1 MNRLISIAYI
11 STLFILLLILPFL
24 GNAQNTV
31 SPYSIF
37 GPGEIRSGGFGANL
51 GMGGTGIALES
62 DNNLNSLNP
71 ASCAGMDSLKL
82 IFEFGLQGKA
92 YNISNSNQSL
102 SGFEANLAYFALG
115 FKYTKWMAGSF
126 GMMPFSTVGYSIN
139 RTNYI
144 EGTNEQ
150 YISNYV
156 GSGGITRFYFA
167 NAIKLLKKLSLGI
180 NTSYLFGPLIQE
192 EYITGSTLVPEMMI
206 ERKDFLR
213 SFYFDFG
220 LQYQFNTANSN
231 YSFGLT
237 YAPEQSLS
245 SKHIVTAYDS
255 DYSIIQAQQYNTEYL
270 VIPQIFGAGIGF
282 TRDRLKLAFDYT
294 FQQWSNV
301 EYPIQAEEFNDS
313 HRFSL
318 GIETNPWERR
328 AINPGFKNWTYRMGY
343 SHESSYLKFGNTTL
357 GSNAFTVGAGIPLY
371 GAISNMDFSI
381 TWGTYGS
388 NAGHLTKEKYL
399 LFNIGF
405 SLNEIAFMKRVID

>member
-1 MNRLISIAYI
+1 MNRLFSLLHIGILSI
-11 STLFILLLILPFL
+11 LFLNLQFSVE
-24 GNAQNTV
+24 AQNTV

-37 GPGEIRSGGFGANL
+37 GPGEIRNGGFAANL

-62 DNNLNSLNP
+62 DNNLNALNP
-71 ASCAGMDSLKL
+71 ASYAGMDSLKL
-82 IFEFGLQGKA
+82 ILEFGLQGKA
-92 YNISNSNQSL
+92 YTISNKNQSL

-115 FKYTKWMAGSF
+115 FKYTRWMAGSF

-139 RTNYI
+139 RLNYI

-150 YISNYV
+150 YTSNYV

-167 NAIKLLKKLSLGI
+167 NAIKLLKKLSLGV

-220 LQYQFNTANSN
+220 LQYLFKTATTS
-231 YSFGLT
+231 YSLGLT

-245 SKHIVTAYDS
+245 SKHIVTAYDGDFS
-255 DYSIIQAQQYNTEYL
+255 TIQVEQDDTEYL
-270 VIPQIFGAGIGF
+270 VIPRILGAGIGL
-282 TRDRLKLAFDYT
+282 TRERLKLAFDYT
-294 FQQWSNV
+294 FQQWNNV
-301 EYPIQAEEFNDS
+301 EYPIQADEFNDS

-318 GIETNPWERR
+318 GIETKPWERR
-328 AINPGFKNWTYRMGY
+328 AINRGFKNWTYRMGY
-343 SHESSYLKFGNTTL
+343 SYESSYLKFGNTNL
-357 GSNAFTVGAGIPLY
+357 SSNAFTLGAGIPLY

-381 TWGTYGS
+381 TRGTYGT
-388 NAGHLTKEKYL
+388 NAGHLTREKYL

>member
-11 STLFILLLILPFL
+11 RFISILLLILPL
-24 GNAQNTV
+24 IGNTQNTV

-37 GPGEIRSGGFGANL
+37 GPGEIRSGGFGTNL

-62 DNNLNSLNP
+62 ENNLNSLNP
-71 ASCAGMDSLKL
+71 ASYAGMDSLKL

-115 FKYTKWMAGSF
+115 FKYTRWMAGSF

-139 RTNYI
+139 RLNDI

-150 YISNYV
+150 YTSNYV

-167 NAIKLLKKLSLGI
+167 NAIKLLKKLSLGV
-180 NTSYLFGPLIQE
+180 NSSYLFGPLIQE

-220 LQYQFNTANSN
+220 LQYQFNTANTK
-231 YSFGLT
+231 YSLGLT

-245 SKHIVTAYDS
+245 SKHIVTAYDG
-255 DYSIIQAQQYNTEYL
+255 DFTIIQGQQYKTEYL
-270 VIPQIFGAGIGF
+270 VIPQILGAGIGL
-282 TRDRLKLAFDYT
+282 TRDRLKVAFDYT

-301 EYPIQAEEFNDS
+301 QYPIQAEEFNDS

-318 GIETNPWERR
+318 GIEANPWERR
-328 AINPGFKNWTYRMGY
+328 AVNWGFKNWTYRMGY

-357 GSNAFTVGAGIPLY
+357 GSNAFTLGAGIPLY
-371 GAISNMDFSI
+371 GAISNMDVSI
-381 TWGTYGS
+381 TRGTYGS

>member
-11 STLFILLLILPFL
+11 SIISILLLILPFL
-24 GNAQNTV
+24 GNTQNTV

-37 GPGEIRSGGFGANL
+37 GPGEIRSGGFGPNL
-51 GMGGTGIALES
+51 GMGGTGLALES
-62 DNNLNSLNP
+62 GNNLNSLNP
-71 ASCAGMDSLKL
+71 ASYAGMDSLKL
-82 IFEFGLQGKA
+82 IFEFGLQGKG

-115 FKYTKWMAGSF
+115 FKYTRWMAGSF

-139 RTNYI
+139 RSNYI

-150 YISNYV
+150 YTSNYV
-156 GSGGITRFYFA
+156 GTGGITRFYFA

-220 LQYQFNTANSN
+220 LQYQFNTAHTN
-231 YSFGLT
+231 YSLGLT

-245 SKHIVTAYDS
+245 SKHLVTAYDS
-255 DYSIIQAQQYNTEYL
+255 DYSIIQGQQYNTEYL
-270 VIPQIFGAGIGF
+270 VIPQIFGAGIGL

-301 EYPIQAEEFNDS
+301 EYPIQAEEFSDS

-357 GSNAFTVGAGIPLY
+357 GSNEFTMGAGIPLY
-371 GAISNMDFSI
+371 GAISNMDISI
-381 TWGTYGS
+381 SHGSYGAS
-388 NAGHLTKEKYL
+388 TGHLTKEKFL
-399 LFNIGF
+399 RFNIGF
-405 SLNEIAFMKRVID
+405 SLNEKAFLKRVID

>member
-1 MNRLISIAYI
+1 MNRFLTISILFLFLIS
-11 STLFILLLILPFL
+11 PFC
-24 GNAQNTV
+24 GKAQNTV

-37 GPGEIRSGGFGANL
+37 GPGEIRNGGFGANL
-51 GMGGTGIALES
+51 GMGGSGIALES
-62 DNNLNSLNP
+62 TNSLNALNP
-71 ASCAGMDSLKL
+71 ASYAGMDSLKL
-82 IFEFGLQGKA
+82 IFEFGLQGKG
-92 YNISNSNQSL
+92 YNISNSNQSI

-115 FKYTKWMAGSF
+115 FKYTPWMAGSF

-150 YISNYV
+150 YISQYV

-167 NAIKLLKKLSLGI
+167 NAIKLLKKLSLGV

-192 EYITGSTLVPEMMI
+192 EYITGSTMVPSMMI

-220 LQYQFNTANSN
+220 LQYQFISGRTD
-231 YSFGLT
+231 YSLGLT

-255 DYSIIQAQQYNTEYL
+255 DYSTIQAQQYKTEYL
-270 VIPQIFGAGIGF
+270 VIPQIFGAGIGV
-282 TRDRLKLAFDYT
+282 TRERMSLAFDYT

-301 EYPIQAEEFNDS
+301 DYPIQAEEFADS
-313 HRFSL
+313 HRFSA
-318 GIETNPWERR
+318 GFEVNPWERR
-328 AINPGFKNWTYRMGY
+328 AINPGYKNWTYRMGF

-357 GSNAFTVGAGIPLY
+357 GSNALTLGAGIPLY
-371 GAISNMDFSI
+371 GAISNMDISL
-381 TWGTYGS
+381 TGGTYGS
-388 NAGHLTKEKYL
+388 TSGHLTKEKYL
-399 LFNIGF
+399 ILNIGF
-405 SLNEIAFMKRVID
+405 SLNEMAFLKRVID